1 MQPIHPVARVG
12 LAAALSLTA
21 LGSSPAQNIGA
32 GAGKP
37 FGVFALSTGLA
48 TMSVDALNARMV
60 PAQYASISNDAVSYG
75 ASGYFS
81 YGRALLGAQLHRSAY
96 GEEGLNNGR
105 TDDMSAMQGTLDVGY
120 AVVSSRTLSV
130 FPQLGVGMGRVS
142 VTLRERNG
150 APPGWVEPSF
160 DEIAASPGAESVL
173 DAKVLL
179 YSIGVGA
186 DYLVTPRG
194 ASKGV
199 VLGVRAG
206 VQTSPNRALWTH
218 GGESVSAGPDVGP
231 GGRFVRVTVGLGGR

>member
-1 MQPIHPVARVG
+1 MQRTHNAVRVA
-12 LAAALSLTA
+12 LAAALSLVA
-21 LGSSPAQNIGA
+21 LHSSSAQNVGV

-37 FGVFALSTGLA
+37 FGVLALSTGMA

-60 PAQYASISNDAVSYG
+60 PSQYASLSNDAVSYG
-75 ASGYFS
+75 GSGYFS
-81 YGRALLGAQLHRSAY
+81 YGRALLGAELHRIAY
-96 GEEGLNNGR
+96 GEEGLDNGR
-105 TDDMSAMQGTLDVGY
+105 TDDLSAIQGALNVGY
-120 AVVSSRTLSV
+120 AVVSTKALSV
-130 FPQLGVGMGRVS
+130 FPQLGVGLGRVS

-150 APPGWVEPSF
+150 SPPAWVEPSF

-173 DAKVLL
+173 QAKVLL
-179 YSIGVGA
+179 YTVGAGA

-206 VQTSPNRALWTH
+206 FQTSPNRAVWTH

-231 GGRFVRVTVGLGGR
+231 GGRVVRVTVGVGGR